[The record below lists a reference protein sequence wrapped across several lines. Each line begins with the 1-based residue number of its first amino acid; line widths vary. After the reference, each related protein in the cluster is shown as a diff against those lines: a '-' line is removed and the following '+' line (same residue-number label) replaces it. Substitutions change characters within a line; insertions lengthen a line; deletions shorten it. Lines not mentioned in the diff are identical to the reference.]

1 MILSIYLYSIYKS
14 MHIKSVSLTD
24 VVHGAGAEPG
34 VEVLGAQGLE
44 VFDHPGPQVQHVVP
58 DITIIGHFPTNPHVC
73 LLVGWLVRRMAGW
86 LLHWLVCLLVGL
98 S

>member
-1 MILSIYLYSIYKS
+1 

-58 DITIIGHFPTNPHVC
+58 DITIIGMS
-73 LLVGWLVRRMAGW
+73 VGWLVGPSDGW
-86 LLHWLVCLLVGL
+86 LVAPLASLSVGR
-98 S
+98 SVIIS

>member
-1 MILSIYLYSIYKS
+1 

-24 VVHGAGAEPG
+24 VVHGAGAESG

-73 LLVGWLVRRMAGW
+73 LTLVALGCAPIG
-86 LLHWLVCLLVGL
+86 G
-98 S
+98 